1 METQKG
7 RLSRSVG
14 SSPVPSSSSC
24 NLLCFRVSCFE
35 GVGLIW
41 FVFCIVWR
49 SNHGKPIKKAAFF
62 VMLSLS
68 FCSTVFF
75 FNILFSSF
83 LWRSAID
90 VSSCSFYSLALWVFV
105 VPFILRGRRERQ
117 GHPRPSCNRWRA
129 RDSEFTRLGRRAFK
143 KVLPLFDFLPPPPR
157 SSASEVKIP
166 PFLLSPS
173 VALPS

>member
-1 METQKG
+1 MAVGAVSLMETEKG

-35 GVGLIW
+35 RVGLIW
-41 FVFCIVWR
+41 SVFCIVWR

-75 FNILFSSF
+75 FNILFFFVPVEIGDRRVELFF
-83 LWRSAID
+83 LFACSVGLCPALHIAGKEREARS
-90 VSSCSFYSLALWVFV
+90 
-105 VPFILRGRRERQ
+105 P
-117 GHPRPSCNRWRA
+117 
-129 RDSEFTRLGRRAFK
+129 
-143 KVLPLFDFLPPPPR
+143 
-157 SSASEVKIP
+157 ASK
-166 PFLLSPS
+166 L
-173 VALPS
+173 